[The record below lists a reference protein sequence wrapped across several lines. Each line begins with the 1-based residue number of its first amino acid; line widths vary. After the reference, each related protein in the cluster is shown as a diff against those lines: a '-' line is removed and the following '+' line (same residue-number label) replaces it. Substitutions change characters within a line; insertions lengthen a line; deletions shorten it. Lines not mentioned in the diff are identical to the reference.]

1 MKPAHLFFALLSFF
15 LTAATAAEN
24 SAAQPVGRIEGKV
37 VLAGSGAPLH
47 HATVVL
53 IPSNRTTESDDNGS
67 FKFTNLPPGQYT
79 LLAHM
84 HALGDERKIV
94 EVKPDAVV
102 EVIFNLRLQPVRE
115 AVTVTA
121 TGQQAE
127 VMETFQ
133 PVLSKE
139 NYELAGK
146 AASPSLGDLLDGETG
161 VAKRSFGPGS
171 GRPVIRG
178 FDGDRVL
185 VLQDGLR
192 TGTLSSTSGDHGEP
206 VDSNA
211 IERVEVVRGPATL
224 LYGSNAIG
232 GVVNVLTEHHILHQ
246 HPHEGLR
253 GALSATGGT
262 NNAMGGGHGNF
273 EFGRKDWIFYASG
286 GGTRTGDYASPLG
299 RVENSATEMKQAT
312 GGIGRFGEKFSFNA
326 GYGLQEGV
334 YGVPVD
340 PAEEN
345 HDNGDEEDAHGIRS
359 GVLNRALL
367 GTSLLSPLDEEAG
380 EEHHHGDVTLKWR
393 RHNTRFHGVVKE
405 LGPFIEQLQLS
416 TAYTDW
422 NHTEMEGAEIGT
434 RFFNK
439 QLVYRGTFTQRRR
452 GHLDGSFGFWG
463 MTRRF
468 NAEGEE
474 ALAPKVSQNGLALFA
489 LEELSFKRARVQ
501 FGGRVENNRYS
512 PTGLTSRS
520 FTGAS
525 ASAGLFVPTWK
536 DGAAVINYM
545 HSYRAPSLEE
555 LYNHGPHPGNAVYEI
570 GNGNLKHERGDGFD
584 FALRHRGKR
593 FRMENNFFRYHM
605 HDFVYFQ
612 ATGLEEDG
620 LPVAEYV
627 QADSRF
633 LGVESRA
640 EVALA
645 ERLWLLLGV
654 DAVDANL
661 TVSRENLPRIPPV
674 RGRIGFDYSH
684 KGFGIRPEMVLANRQ
699 WQVAPTETPT
709 AGYTLL
715 NLNASYTWTSQHVMH
730 TISANS
736 FNFGDRLYRNHL
748 SFIKAY
754 APEIGRGIRFSYTV
768 NWF

>member
-1 MKPAHLFFALLSFF
+1 MKPAHLIFALISF
-15 LTAATAAEN
+15 LGASAAVEN
-24 SAAQPVGRIEGKV
+24 SATQPVGRIEGKV

-53 IPSNRTTESDDNGS
+53 IPSNRTTESDDHGV
-67 FKFTNLPPGQYT
+67 FTFANLTPGRYT

-84 HALGDERKIV
+84 HALGDERKVV

-102 EVIFNLRLQPVRE
+102 EVMFNLRLQPVRE

-121 TGQQAE
+121 TGEQAE

-133 PVLSKE
+133 SVLSKE
-139 NYELAGK
+139 SYELAGK

-192 TGTLSSTSGDHGEP
+192 TGTLSSSSGDHGEP

-253 GALSATGGT
+253 GSLNATGGT

-312 GGIGRFGEKFSFNA
+312 GGIGRFGEKFSFNT
-326 GYGLQEGV
+326 GYGLQEGI
-334 YGVPVD
+334 YGIPLD
-340 PAEEN
+340 PAGEAHEETT
-345 HDNGDEEDAHGIRS
+345 GIQPAT
-359 GVLNRALL
+359 LLRALRPM
-367 GTSLLSPLDEEAG
+367 SLVSPLGEEAHH
-380 EEHHHGDVTLKWR
+380 EHGAVSLKWR
-393 RHNTRFHGVVKE
+393 RHNTRFHGVLKE
-405 LGPFIEQLQLS
+405 LGPLIEQLQLS
-416 TAYTDW
+416 AGYTDW
-422 NHTEMEGAEIGT
+422 NHTELEGAEIGT

-468 NAEGEE
+468 DSQGAE

-501 FGGRVENNRYS
+501 FGGRLENNRYS

-536 DGAAVINYM
+536 DGAAVFNYM

-570 GNGNLKHERGDGFD
+570 GNVNLKHERGDGFD

-612 ATGLEEDG
+612 TTGVEEAG
-620 LPVAEYV
+620 LPVAEYA

-684 KGFGIRPEMVLANRQ
+684 KGFGIRPEVVLANRQ

-709 AGYTLL
+709 AGYALL
-715 NLNASYTWTSQHVMH
+715 NLNASYTWTTQHVMH

-736 FNFGDRLYRNHL
+736 FNLGDRLYRNHL